1 MASAI
6 CTLSQRSRVRICGV
20 KSAGRNERMKKDVI
34 FELIDSYLESRNGSV
49 EEAASSD
56 VEAIDVRLSDA
67 W

>member
-1 MASAI
+1 
-6 CTLSQRSRVRICGV
+6 
-20 KSAGRNERMKKDVI
+20 MKKDVI